1 MRAHQ
6 VEIDWTT
13 LHVKI
18 EEKPIPIKIR
28 PFKDIGEISAA
39 EYAADLQ
46 KEGSVGFMIWI
57 NEISESTSILKTE
70 FPPYIQALMEEFKD

>member
-18 EEKPIPIKIR
+18 EGKPISIKIR

-39 EYAADLQ
+39 EYAADL
-46 KEGSVGFMIWI
+46 
-57 NEISESTSILKTE
+57 
-70 FPPYIQALMEEFKD
+70 